1 MNAGTMRDVLSFRRP
16 TNTTDAIGSQTVV
29 DDETTQYVEIRG
41 KIEPLRGRELE
52 QARKVD
58 AEATFKILTEW
69 VEDVKHG
76 DLIVSVTDGRKFQIV
91 WIENIDEM
99 DRLHKFLVKV
109 RFN

>member
-1 MNAGTMRDVLSFRRP
+1 MNAGTMRDVFSFRRP
-16 TNTTDAIGSQTVV
+16 TSTTDAVGAQTVI
-29 DDETTQYVEIRG
+29 DDATTQYAEIRG
-41 KIEPLRGRELE
+41 RLEPLRGRELE

-58 AEATFKILTEW
+58 AEATYKILTEW
-69 VEDVKHG
+69 VEDVRHD
-76 DLIVSVTDGRKFQIV
+76 DLIVSVTDGRKFGIV